1 MESASLDA
9 ENDWAPVGS
18 WDAGE
23 ILAQLFVEQ
32 VNVVT
37 LKSIPGADP
46 VGELGIGVRRVLDTL
61 SAAGLTSV
69 SSKFYDD
76 ARHELVHEKNRKD
89 VIPHIVSWLTKH
101 IT

>member
-1 MESASLDA
+1 
-9 ENDWAPVGS
+9 
-18 WDAGE
+18 
-23 ILAQLFVEQ
+23 
-32 VNVVT
+32 
-37 LKSIPGADP
+37 
-46 VGELGIGVRRVLDTL
+46 VLDTL